1 MSMHRIAL
9 TLLALAASPVAA
21 AAPGWMLG
29 TADSGGSALVFGT
42 PGQDRDAFQLY
53 CNAGRLTLTTWTGGP
68 PRGVSDPAFPT
79 RLSVFFGSR
88 EILYPASG
96 QVTGPGTLTRIDAP
110 IPDPGPFLTSLDGV
124 SRLTTVIY
132 AGRRM
137 AVTPGPALTSEFRKA
152 CGF

>member
-1 MSMHRIAL
+1 MSIRR
-9 TLLALAASPVAA
+9 LALALFALSALPAAA
-21 AAPGWMLG
+21 AAPAWVLG
-29 TADSGGSALVFGT
+29 SSEGGGSALVFGT

-53 CNAGRLTLTTWTGGP
+53 CTGGKLTLTTWTGGP
-68 PRGVSDPAFPT
+68 PRNVTDKSFPT
-79 RLSVFFGSR
+79 TLNVFFGRR
-88 EILYPASG
+88 EILYPAIG

-110 IPDPGPFLTSLDGV
+110 IPDAGPFLTSLDGV

-137 AVTPGPALTSEFRKA
+137 AVTPTPAQTAEFRKA

>member
-1 MSMHRIAL
+1 MSIHRVAL
-9 TLLALAASPVAA
+9 TLLALSASPAAA

-53 CNAGRLTLTTWTGGP
+53 CNAGKLTLTTWTGGP

-79 RLSVFFGSR
+79 TLNVFFGRR

-96 QVTGPGTLTRIDAP
+96 QVTGPGNLTRIDAP
-110 IPDPGPFLTSLDGV
+110 IPDAAAFLTSLDGV

-137 AVTPGPALTSEFRKA
+137 AVTPTPAQTADFRKA